1 MRKSIYPV
9 MLTEEERIFAR
20 GIVKAGKAS
29 VQLTLMPNKFKVSTV
44 KGRVEICGANTT
56 RP

>member
-29 VQLTLMPNKFKVSTV
+29 ARVIRRANMLLMMDEKSQP
-44 KGRVEICGANTT
+44 
-56 RP
+56 